1 MKNKSL
7 GGRKLMTQD
16 IILLTTAIIG
26 TVNLGLQLGI
36 LLFLIIDG
44 IRDNIKRRKGNK

>member
-1 MKNKSL
+1 
-7 GGRKLMTQD
+7 MTQD

-26 TVNLGLQLGI
+26 ATTVGLQLGT

-44 IRDNIKRRKGNK
+44 IRDKIKSRKGK

>member
-1 MKNKSL
+1 
-7 GGRKLMTQD
+7 MTQD

-26 TVNLGLQLGI
+26 ATTVGLQLGI

-44 IRDNIKRRKGNK
+44 IRDKIKNKRGK

>member
-1 MKNKSL
+1 
-7 GGRKLMTQD
+7 MTQD

-44 IRDNIKRRKGNK
+44 IHEKIKSKRGK

>member
-1 MKNKSL
+1 
-7 GGRKLMTQD
+7 MTQD

-26 TVNLGLQLGI
+26 ATTVGLQLGI

-44 IRDNIKRRKGNK
+44 IHEKIKSKRGK